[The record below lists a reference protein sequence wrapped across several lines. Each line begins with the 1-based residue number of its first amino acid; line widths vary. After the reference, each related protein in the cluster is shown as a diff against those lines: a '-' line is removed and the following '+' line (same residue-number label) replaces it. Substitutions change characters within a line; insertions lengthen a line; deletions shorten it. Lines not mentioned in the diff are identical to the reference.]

1 MTNRYSG
8 SLKAS
13 RHTPEEVLEQ
23 KQVAENERYQEWQS
37 LGGDNLDAVY
47 DEAMKVRLADDY
59 DSMRASIMTGEANTH
74 TNGRANNRGRQAFY
88 LAHNIRQARQELAG
102 LDRGSE
108 QWIQQVSDREDRL
121 QDLLARDDSDLNEA
135 EMNFIIDLSGGR
147 YDSVLG
153 GQTSGET
160 SASVGA
166 GKSSEAENRPFNLAE
181 AASDPNIDDATRR
194 ALIDINNLLTV
205 KPQLAIEGAKPNISA
220 GGSQVEQEAQRL
232 VDEINRSSLTPEQ
245 RAAVQGMVDG
255 IITDIDRPL
264 HGNETPEDS
273 DDSQVP
279 VPTGPLEGDQA
290 VREGESLEE
299 YEARISSN
307 VVPIEKI
314 DAGEDDSVDSPE
326 VKGPISS
333 IQQAI
338 DALGKRQSELD
349 PESDEYKKMDNQINA
364 LIASRDIM
372 NAESAGGEG
381 RQPVPID
388 KIDVDDNEEE
398 EAEGSES
405 RGDGSVLES
414 DANAEGIVG
423 IRGRW
428 LEYMLNEHSQ
438 DMKEREQAR
447 QEFLKIMAKSQKGH
461 LRRIK
466 PDGFVAKSLRSLFA
480 GVNGNKLAD
489 FLTKP
494 TNEEKAA
501 GDRYAEALAKIDSAR
516 HNFMGHEH
524 DNGNMSLEEL
534 KAERA
539 LFMTTEHA
547 NNSRAIAELQKASS
561 GKPMNKWLRRAGYV
575 GAGVAGGLLALTPLG
590 WVAGVA
596 AAGTGAAAL
605 RIGANKRNAN
615 LEGPNVTG
623 GGKYVVD
630 GVAAN
635 YQREFAKKFTNGD
648 ETEGGR
654 EMAAA
659 DLVNTHYDETSNE
672 VGKNRNRIVGP
683 AILAGLTAAATKLGI
698 DGITDNFPKDV
709 PSESTPDPKP
719 EDPTI
724 IVDPPR
730 GEPPEVSPGIEL
742 VDVNTN
748 GAPERAVDELL
759 HNTGYE
765 ISGDKTSFL
774 SSLAERLGGED
785 KMFVDGSGNPVD
797 MYLGGEGD
805 PRYQPWDSNIGIRL
819 SDEAVRL
826 LGEMSG
832 VSKIS

>member
-13 RHTPEEVLEQ
+13 RYTPAEVLEQ
-23 KQVAENERYQEWQS
+23 KRVAEDERYQEWQS

-59 DSMRASIMTGEANTH
+59 DSMRASIMTGEANNH
-74 TNGRANNRGRQAFY
+74 TNRRANNRGRQAFY

-135 EMNFIIDLSGGR
+135 EMNFIIDLSGGH

-160 SASVGA
+160 SAGVGA

-205 KPQLAIEGAKPNISA
+205 NPQLAIDGAKPNVSV
-220 GGSQVEQEAQRL
+220 GGSDVEQEAQRL
-232 VDEINRSSLTPEQ
+232 VDEINNSSLTPEQ
-245 RAAVQGMVDG
+245 RAAVQEMVDG
-255 IITDIDRPL
+255 ITADIDRPL

-279 VPTGPLEGDQA
+279 IPTGPLEGDQA

-307 VVPIEKI
+307 VVPI
-314 DAGEDDSVDSPE
+314 
-326 VKGPISS
+326 
-333 IQQAI
+333 
-338 DALGKRQSELD
+338 
-349 PESDEYKKMDNQINA
+349 
-364 LIASRDIM
+364 
-372 NAESAGGEG
+372 
-381 RQPVPID
+381 D
-388 KIDVDDNEEE
+388 KIGIDDNEVKESD
-398 EAEGSES
+398 GSEPK
-405 RGDGSVLES
+405 GDGSGLES
-414 DANAEGIVG
+414 DANGEGIVG
-423 IRGRW
+423 IRGKW
-428 LEYMLNEHSQ
+428 VEYMLTEYKPE
-438 DMKEREQAR
+438 MEEREQAR

-466 PDGFVAKSLRSLFA
+466 PDGFVARSLRSLFA

-561 GKPMNKWLRRAGYV
+561 GRPMNKWLRRAGYV

-615 LEGPNVTG
+615 LEGSNVMG

-635 YQREFAKKFTNGD
+635 YQREFAEKFINGD

-709 PSESTPDPKP
+709 PSDPKDVPLESTPEPKP

-730 GEPPEVSPGIEL
+730 AEPPEVSPGIEL

-748 GAPERAVDELL
+748 GAPEHAVDELL